1 MVVLF
6 LLYTI
11 YMQPKNFL
19 KKSCKKIFATS
30 FLFLF
35 AFPASTNYQLKSYGF
50 GSGGEENMSSTNYAM
65 DAITGEPNS
74 DQLSG
79 TSYDMGPG
87 LIFTQQANVPPAPA
101 FTNPSSYYNKL
112 LLILDDGDNPS
123 DATFAIAISPDNWVT
138 TLYVQSDNTAGATL
152 GIEDYRTYA
161 GWGGGSGEMVIGL
174 LSDTTY
180 RVKMK
185 AWHGKFTETGYGPE
199 GSAATVSPTLSF
211 DIDVAETDTDTAPP
225 FEVSFGDLTAGS
237 VSESPQKVWV
247 DFSTNGISGGTV
259 YVSSGNAGLSSASTG
274 ATLPSATADLGS
286 AGSGYGAQGM
296 SVSQSSG
303 GPLSIASPYDGSA
316 DTVGGVDG
324 SLREIFSSGSPISG
338 GRGSFVLK
346 AKSAPLTPAASDYV
360 DVLTV
365 VASAGF

>member
-1 MVVLF
+1 M
-6 LLYTI
+6 T
-11 YMQPKNFL
+11 
-19 KKSCKKIFATS
+19 AS

-50 GSGGEENMSSTNYAM
+50 GSGGEENMSSANYAM

-152 GIEDYRTYA
+152 GIEDYQTFA
-161 GWGGGSGEMVIGL
+161 NWGGASGELVIGL
-174 LSDTTY
+174 LSSTTY
-180 RVKMK
+180 KVKVK
-185 AWHGKFTETGYGPE
+185 AMQGKFTETGYGPE
-199 GSAATVSPTLSF
+199 ASAATVAPTLSF
-211 DIDVAETDTDTAPP
+211 DIDVAGTDTDTEPP
-225 FEVSFGDLTAGS
+225 FAVAFGNLIANTVTDGP
-237 VSESPQKVWV
+237 EKVWV
-247 DFSTNGISGGTV
+247 DFATNGASGGKV
-259 YVSSGNAGLSSASTG
+259 YVSSANAGLSSVSAGS
-274 ATLPSATADLGS
+274 AIPSATADL
-286 AGSGYGAQGM
+286 AVATSGYGTQGA

-303 GPLSIASPYDGSA
+303 GPLAFVSPYNGA
-316 DTVGGVDG
+316 AANVGVIDT
-324 SLREIFSSGSPISG
+324 SLREIFSSSAPLVG
-338 GRGSFVLK
+338 GRGSFLLK
-346 AKSAPLTPAASDYV
+346 AKSSSITPAASDYT
-360 DVLTV
+360 DLLTV
-365 VASAGF
+365 VVSASF